1 MDTKKFNLLNTM
13 LEDMENQSELYK
25 PTPFWAEGSK
35 VIIDEL
41 CDKGMESFRALN
53 SPRSFFVPTY
63 SFPKYSPQNEL
74 YSNILDTLKNSFK
87 DTRLNTRINR
97 LFSGELL
104 ALSDY
109 RVLQASSKNIP
120 PYTDKISESAIGNPL
135 ERFSFENRFFSRSFL
150 NYSLGLNFLKHYVD
164 TSIIHT
170 VLEIGGGY
178 GTLGEVLLGDERND
192 CFYINIDIPPVAF
205 VSTYYL
211 QSVFGKEN
219 IADYE
224 DLKNETIL
232 DIATLKQQYKAINTC
247 AWQIE
252 KLHGKIDLF
261 VNFISFQEMEPDV
274 VKNYCLHVEKLQPS
288 YILLR
293 NMEEGKKKKSK
304 DTLYGVENPILGND
318 YDTFLP
324 NYRLIAEDST
334 TFGYVTE
341 DGFHSQLR
349 LYERKMK

>member
-1 MDTKKFNLLNTM
+1 MNTKKFNLLDTM
-13 LEDMENQSELYK
+13 LEEMASQSILYK

-35 VIIDEL
+35 VIIEEL
-41 CDKGMESFRALN
+41 YDKGVENFRALN

-63 SFPKYSPQNEL
+63 SFPEYSSHNEL
-74 YSNILDTLKNSFK
+74 YSNISGTLKGSFS
-87 DTRLNTRINR
+87 DTRLNTRINK

-109 RVLQASSKNIP
+109 RVLEASNKDIA
-120 PYTDKISESAIGNPL
+120 PYTDRVSESAVGNPI

-150 NYSLGLNFLKHYVD
+150 NYTLGLNFLKQYVD

-178 GTLGEVLLGDERND
+178 GTLGEILLGDERND
-192 CFYINIDIPPVAF
+192 CFYINVDIPPVAF

-211 QSVFGKEN
+211 QNVFGKEN

-224 DLKNETIL
+224 DLKDESIL
-232 DIATLKQQYKAINTC
+232 DIATLKKRYKAINTC

-261 VNFISFQEMEPDV
+261 VNFISFQEMEPEV
-274 VKNYCLHVEKLQPS
+274 VKNYCLHVERLQPS
-288 YILLR
+288 YVLLR

-324 NYRLIAEDST
+324 NYKLIAEDST